1 MKEFNIDTI
10 KDVMIFSPKPFRIQF
25 DKDYFEK
32 GYILYAG
39 KEVARV
45 RIVKVFKE
53 RWYKK
58 LLRMMGIY
66 LPVYQVQV
74 EKV

>member
-1 MKEFNIDTI
+1 MKKFNIDTF
-10 KDVMIFSPKPFRIQF
+10 KDVMIYSPSSYRIQF

-32 GYILYAG
+32 GDILFAG
-39 KEVARV
+39 EEVARV
-45 RIVKVFKE
+45 RVVKVFKE

-58 LLRMMGIY
+58 LLRMVGIY
-66 LPVYQVQV
+66 LPVYQVRV